1 MEKHPLKIFEKL
13 DHELLDYVQNHGEF
27 SLSDGILPEK
37 TKLLIALALDASR
50 GAIGGV
56 RALTKEVL
64 DSGGSEDEIMET
76 LRVAYFVTGVGSVY
90 TAAHALKD
98 IFN

>member
-1 MEKHPLKIFEKL
+1 MEEHPLKIFEKL
-13 DHELLDYVQNHGEF
+13 DPELLDQIQNQGEF
-27 SLSDGILPEK
+27 SLSDGTLEEK

-56 RALTKEVL
+56 RALSKEVL
-64 DSGGSEDEIMET
+64 EAGGTKEEIMET
-76 LRVAYFVTGVGSVY
+76 VRVAYFVSGVGSVY

-98 IFN
+98 IFE